1 MKKAYALL
9 SLGFINFLFSLTK
22 FIFSIN
28 KEVYEDNSKNYS
40 TNDNYIIWMISS
52 LIIIYLGYIIYKE
65 YKNKN

>member
-9 SLGFINFLFSLTK
+9 SLGFINFLFSLAK
-22 FIFSIN
+22 FISSID
-28 KEVYEDNSKNYS
+28 KEVYDDNSKNYT
-40 TNDNYIIWMISS
+40 TNDNYIVWMISS